1 MLKLVE
7 KPFLF
12 VLCMLMCCALASCS
26 SEGDNSLGSGGS
38 GSPNEYSSVANVDS
52 GVSTEQTKNVGTR
65 LNPIPVG
72 ETATYDG
79 MENLFY
85 NYKAELTVTDVI
97 RGDDA
102 WAIVK
107 EGNQF
112 NSKPESGKEY
122 ILVKFKIKVLESVD
136 DNKADF
142 NNSNFTFVSASG
154 TTYDD
159 FVSIAGVKPELTDMY
174 AGAEAEGYAY
184 DIVDEGD
191 KPLVVFHEGFDGEIW
206 FATE

>member
-1 MLKLVE
+1 MLKIVE
-7 KPFLF
+7 KTFLF
-12 VLCMLMCCALASCS
+12 VICVTMCCLLVSCS
-26 SEGDNSLGSGGS
+26 VSDVNLPVNS
-38 GSPNEYSSVANVDS
+38 GSDSTIENSTSVPVDS
-52 GVSTEQTKNVGTR
+52 TVSTEQPKQVGTR

-72 ETATYDG
+72 ETATFDG

-85 NYKAELTVTDVI
+85 NYKVELTVTDVV

-107 EGNQF
+107 KGNQF
-112 NSKPESGKEY
+112 NKKPESGKEY

-136 DNKADF
+136 DKKADL
-142 NNSNFTFVSASG
+142 NNAQFTFVSASG

-159 FVSIAGVKPELTDMY
+159 FVTIAGVKPELTDMY
-174 AGAEAEGYAY
+174 AGAESEGYAY
-184 DIVDEGD
+184 DIVDIGD
-191 KPLVVFHEGFDGEIW
+191 KPLVVFHEGFDGEVW